1 MALSLDS
8 VTDEHKLCT
17 PRMPA
22 SFAAPVQTKDV
33 AQNIINIV
41 KLP

>member
-8 VTDEHKLCT
+8 TTDEQKLWT
-17 PRMPA
+17 LWMPA